1 MGLLDNKRIV
11 VTGAGRG
18 LGRAYAMAMA
28 AEGAKVVVNDVDAA
42 EAEKVVGEIAER
54 GGKAIPNADSVAD
67 WRGAGRLIAQCV
79 EAFGGIDCLVNNA
92 GIHHNLPIWQET
104 TESLDQMLAVNVR
117 GTFNPTRH
125 ALDHMMPQRHG
136 CIINVTSGSQ
146 SGILSQ
152 SVYGASKGAVASF
165 TYNWAMELAAYN
177 IRVNAISPMAATRMA
192 DNSRAKGFAS
202 PTFPQWPPEHVA
214 PIAVFLASDDAANV
228 TGQIVR
234 LEGDTLS
241 LLSHPKM
248 IAPAVF
254 PGGWTVA
261 DIRKHFHSTLGQ
273 RLEPV
278 GLRAKT
284 YQYYDGLTQQ
294 KS

>member
-1 MGLLDNKRIV
+1 MGVLEQKRIV

-28 AEGAKVVVNDVDAA
+28 AEGANVVVNDIDAS
-42 EAEKVVGEIAER
+42 EAEKVVTEIAER
-54 GGKAIPNADSVAD
+54 GGKAVANGDSVAD
-67 WRGAGRLIAQCV
+67 WRGAGRLVTQCV
-79 EAFGGIDCLVNNA
+79 ATFGGIDCLVNNA

-104 TESLDQMLAVNVR
+104 VEALDQMLAVNVR
-117 GTFNPTRH
+117 GTFNTTRH
-125 ALDHMMPQRHG
+125 ALDHMMPQRRG

-146 SGILSQ
+146 SGIVAQ
-152 SVYGASKGAVASF
+152 SVYGASKGAVATF
-165 TYNWAMELAAYN
+165 TYTWAMELAAYN
-177 IRVNAISPMAATRMA
+177 IRVNAISPMAYTRMA
-192 DNSRAKGFAS
+192 DHSRAKGFDS
-202 PTFPQWPPEHVA
+202 PTFPQWPPENVA
-214 PIAVFLASDDAANV
+214 PLAVFLASDDAANV

-248 IAPAVF
+248 IAPAVL
-254 PGGWTVA
+254 PGGWTVDA
-261 DIRKHFHSTLGQ
+261 IRKHFHATLGQ

-284 YQYYDGLTQQ
+284 YQYYDGLMP
-294 KS
+294 KG